1 MQERSA
7 VEQRF
12 VDAKINDALSVAG
25 LPVTSP
31 LRALLDRDAQVTDS
45 GREAFV
51 CIPREHRAMTLAER
65 LDELHADP
73 MYRGHWAAPKAIIKA
88 SDARSL
94 TENFDDIAAGR
105 VTVER

>member
-1 MQERSA
+1 MQRTA

-12 VDAKINDALSVAG
+12 VDSKIDAALTAAN

-31 LRALLDRDAQVTDS
+31 LRALVDRDAQVTDG

-51 CIPREHRAMTLAER
+51 CIPREDRAITLADR

-73 MYRGHWAAPKAIIKA
+73 MYRGHWAAPKATVKA

-94 TENFDDIAAGR
+94 TENFDDIEAGR

>member
-1 MQERSA
+1 MQQRTA

-12 VDAKINDALSVAG
+12 VDAKINDALSAAG

-31 LRALLDRDAQVTDS
+31 LRALLDRDAQVTDG

-51 CIPREHRAMTLAER
+51 CIPREDRTITLADR
-65 LDELHADP
+65 LSELREDP
-73 MYRGHWAAPKAIIKA
+73 MYRAHWSAPKPTVKA

-94 TENFDDIAAGR
+94 TENFADIAAGR